1 MFQMIIFFY
10 NVTDYKKYLQIYL
23 TKTCKVDK
31 SIKKNLDD
39 EFLYAHIYV
48 YGHIC
53 LCICTHIYIYTYLQS
68 HTYIHTRVRRTCLR
82 LR

>member
-31 SIKKNLDD
+31 SIKKILMMNFCMLSYMYMD
-39 EFLYAHIYV
+39 IYV
-48 YGHIC
+48 CVYVHIF
-53 LCICTHIYIYTYLQS
+53 IYT
-68 HTYIHTRVRRTCLR
+68 HTYNHTHIHTRVCDAHA
-82 LR
+82 